1 MATATTF
8 STFKLVAATRP
19 STRPTIQ
26 IRRDTLVARIGEQ
39 ISVAEASANGT
50 THSKAF
56 TKRLRDKFTGE
67 YFEVKKV
74 RHPKPWWFVSETGKV
89 CLTVKYGFRALELAK
104 GKTAIEVGTI
114 ADLIPTLE
122 KLKVATLAGELDTV
136 LETMP
141 VKKMLLPLP
150 E

>member
-1 MATATTF
+1 MATTTTF
-8 STFKLVAATRP
+8 STFKLVAAKRP
-19 STRPTIQ
+19 SERPTSQ
-26 IRRDTLVARIGEQ
+26 IRRDTLLARIGEQ
-39 ISVAEASANGT
+39 ISVAEASANGIT
-50 THSKAF
+50 LSKAF

-74 RHPKPWWFVSETGKV
+74 RYPKPWWFVSETGKV
-89 CLTVKYGFRALELAK
+89 CVTVKYGFRALELTK

-122 KLKVATLAGELDTV
+122 KLKVATLAEELDTV

-141 VKKMLLPLP
+141 VKKTK
-150 E
+150 